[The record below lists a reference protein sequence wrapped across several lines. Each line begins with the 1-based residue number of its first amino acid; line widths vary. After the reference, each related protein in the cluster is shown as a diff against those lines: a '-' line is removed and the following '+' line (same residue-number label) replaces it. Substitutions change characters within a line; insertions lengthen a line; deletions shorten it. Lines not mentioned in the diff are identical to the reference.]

1 MSLERFCKKSVVTVP
16 PHQTVQD
23 AARKMRDHHVGA
35 IVVVEKDRAVG
46 ILTDRD
52 ITLRAIAEGRDP
64 RTTPIGEVM
73 SRDLKVLR
81 SEDKIDDALS
91 SIRAAGVRRLPI
103 VDAAGKPIGMVT
115 LDDLIVLFAGE
126 LGAAAGA
133 VKENRG
139 P

>member
-1 MSLERFCKKSVVTVP
+1 MSLERFCRKSIVTVP

-64 RTTPIGEVM
+64 KTTPVGEVM

-81 SEDKIDDALS
+81 TDDKIDDALS

>member
-1 MSLERFCKKSVVTVP
+1 MSLERFCRKSVVTVQ
-16 PHQTVQD
+16 PHQTVQE
-23 AARKMRDHHVGA
+23 AATQMRDHHVGA

-52 ITLRAIAEGRDP
+52 VTLRAIAEGRDP

-81 SEDKIDDALS
+81 GDEKIDDAVS

-103 VDAAGKPIGMVT
+103 VDATGKPIGMVT
-115 LDDLIVLFAGE
+115 LDDLVVLMAGE

-133 VKENRG
+133 VRENRG